1 MIHGGRPDVQANIE
15 IIFAAYICE
24 MRKDTKLDDCLEHIV
39 DFNNEVMSFDKMSH
53 HTSIEL
59 HFMTFLYL

>member
-1 MIHGGRPDVQANIE
+1 
-15 IIFAAYICE
+15 

-39 DFNNEVMSFDKMSH
+39 NFNNEVMSFDKMSH